1 MPEIRGAGWT
11 RYDLVPY
18 EVQIMPSG
26 QSPSPLLTRNEIA
39 EISGVSVN
47 AVNKAL
53 EQRVARARRQR
64 GRTLLAADEAAA
76 LALLSEL
83 PIGLSI
89 KLKREVRDWIVKR
102 NPAKAEEF
110 ELSRALRVAM
120 TENAADV
127 ARRAFDYVRLR
138 ERYIEIG
145 SDKMGGVPVIRGT
158 RVPVWTL
165 AQLIE
170 AGEARGSLLEDYPHV
185 PEEAYD
191 VAVLWAR
198 GNPRRGRP
206 IMKPRTRSDGH
217 AAAM

>member
-1 MPEIRGAGWT
+1 
-11 RYDLVPY
+11 
-18 EVQIMPSG
+18 MPSMT
-26 QSPSPLLTRNEIA
+26 PLLTRNEIA
-39 EISGVSVN
+39 EISGVSIN

-53 EQRVARARRQR
+53 EQRVAKAQRQR

-83 PIGLSI
+83 PISLSI
-89 KLKREVRDWIVKR
+89 KLKREVRNWIVKR

-127 ARRAFDYVRLR
+127 ARRAFDYVQLR
-138 ERYIEIG
+138 EKYVEV
-145 SDKMGGVPVIRGT
+145 DPAKMGGAPVIRGT
-158 RVPVWTL
+158 RVPVRTL
-165 AQLIE
+165 AQRVKGDENRRTL
-170 AGEARGSLLEDYPHV
+170 REDYPHI

-191 VAVLWAR
+191 VAVLWAK

-206 IMKPRTRSDGH
+206 VKKPRSRGNGR
-217 AAAM
+217 AAAA

>member
-1 MPEIRGAGWT
+1 MTIRSA
-11 RYDLVPY
+11 
-18 EVQIMPSG
+18 M
-26 QSPSPLLTRNEIA
+26 SPLLTRNEIA
-39 EISGVSVN
+39 EISGVSLN

-53 EQRVARARRQR
+53 EQRVAKARRSR

-83 PIGLSI
+83 PINLSI
-89 KLKREVRDWIVKR
+89 KLKREVRNWIVKR

-110 ELSRALRVAM
+110 ELSRALRIAM

-138 ERYIEIG
+138 EQYVEG
-145 SDKMGGVPVIRGT
+145 DPGKMGGTPVIKGT
-158 RVPVWTL
+158 RVPVRTL
-165 AQLIE
+165 AQLVE
-170 AGEARGSLLEDYPHV
+170 GGESHKALKEDYPHI

-191 VAVLWAR
+191 VAVLWAK

-206 IMKPRTRSDGH
+206 TGQNRTRSAGR
-217 AAAM
+217 AAAA

>member
-1 MPEIRGAGWT
+1 MTSRT
-11 RYDLVPY
+11 
-18 EVQIMPSG
+18 
-26 QSPSPLLTRNEIA
+26 PLLTRNEIA
-39 EISGVSVN
+39 EISGVSIN

-53 EQRVARARRQR
+53 EQRVAKARRQR

-83 PIGLSI
+83 PISLSI
-89 KLKREVRDWIVKR
+89 KLKREVRNWIVKR

-138 ERYIEIG
+138 EKYVEVNPGR
-145 SDKMGGVPVIRGT
+145 MGGTPVIRGT
-158 RVPVWTL
+158 RVPVRTL
-165 AQLIE
+165 AQLVE
-170 AGEARGSLLEDYPHV
+170 GGESREVLKEDYPHI

-191 VAVLWAR
+191 VAALWAK

-206 IMKPRTRSDGH
+206 TGQYKPRSAGR
-217 AAAM
+217 AARA

>member
-1 MPEIRGAGWT
+1 MASKT
-11 RYDLVPY
+11 
-18 EVQIMPSG
+18 
-26 QSPSPLLTRNEIA
+26 PLLTRNEIA
-39 EISGVSVN
+39 EISGVSIN

-53 EQRVARARRQR
+53 EQRVAKARRQR

-83 PIGLSI
+83 PVSLSI
-89 KLKREVRDWIVKR
+89 KFKREVRNWIVKR

-127 ARRAFDYVRLR
+127 AKRAIDYVRMR
-138 ERYIEIG
+138 EKYVEVDPGKR
-145 SDKMGGVPVIRGT
+145 GGTPVIRGT
-158 RVPVWTL
+158 RVPVRTL
-165 AQLIE
+165 AQLVE
-170 AGEARGSLLEDYPHV
+170 GGESPKALKEDYPHI

-206 IMKPRTRSDGH
+206 TGQHRTRLAGRAS
-217 AAAM
+217 AA

>member
-1 MPEIRGAGWT
+1 
-11 RYDLVPY
+11 
-18 EVQIMPSG
+18 MPSMT
-26 QSPSPLLTRNEIA
+26 PLLTRNEIA
-39 EISGVSVN
+39 EISGVSIN

-53 EQRVARARRQR
+53 EQRVAKAQRQR
-64 GRTLLAADEAAA
+64 GRTLLMADEAAA

-83 PIGLSI
+83 PISLSI
-89 KLKREVRDWIVKR
+89 KFKREVRNWIVKR

-127 ARRAFDYVRLR
+127 AKRAFEYVRLR
-138 ERYIEIG
+138 EKYVEA
-145 SDKMGGVPVIRGT
+145 DPAKMGGAPVIRGT
-158 RVPVWTL
+158 RVPVRTL
-165 AQLIE
+165 AQLVE
-170 AGEARGSLLEDYPHV
+170 GGEDRRILREDFPHI

-206 IMKPRTRSDGH
+206 VGRPRIRANGR
-217 AAAM
+217 AAAV

>member
-1 MPEIRGAGWT
+1 MTET
-11 RYDLVPY
+11 KT
-18 EVQIMPSG
+18 
-26 QSPSPLLTRNEIA
+26 SPLLTRNEIA
-39 EISGVSVN
+39 ELSGVSLG

-53 EQRVARARRQR
+53 EQRVTKARRQR

-89 KLKREVRDWIVKR
+89 KVKREVRNWIVKR

-127 ARRAFDYVRLR
+127 AKRAFDYVRLR
-138 ERYIEIG
+138 EKYIETDP
-145 SDKMGGVPVIRGT
+145 DKMGGTPVIRGT
-158 RVPVWTL
+158 RVPVRTL

-170 AGEARGSLLEDYPHV
+170 GGEDRAALRDDYPHI
-185 PEEAYD
+185 PQEAHE

-206 IMKPRTRSDGH
+206 VGSSRASR
-217 AAAM
+217 AAA

>member
-1 MPEIRGAGWT
+1 MASKT
-11 RYDLVPY
+11 
-18 EVQIMPSG
+18 
-26 QSPSPLLTRNEIA
+26 PLLTRNEIA
-39 EISGVSVN
+39 EISGVSIS

-64 GRTLLAADEAAA
+64 GRTLLVADEAAA

-83 PIGLSI
+83 PISLSI
-89 KLKREVRDWIVKR
+89 KLKREVRNWIVKR

-127 ARRAFDYVRLR
+127 AKRAFDYVRSR
-138 ERYIEIG
+138 EKYIEVNQG
-145 SDKMGGVPVIRGT
+145 KMGGTPVIRGT
-158 RVPVWTL
+158 RVPVRTL

-170 AGEARGSLLEDYPHV
+170 GGENRQALKEDYPHI

-191 VAVLWAR
+191 VAVLWTK

-206 IMKPRTRSDGH
+206 AGNSRSRSAGRT
-217 AAAM
+217 AAA